1 VAGESISSDET
12 IAVIQV
18 DGKDMTTSFSVN
30 NTQAQK
36 LKVGDAAKPQNIW
49 QYGDDFRATLI
60 SIKNDKTDPANKKLL
75 TFKLESKDLTPGQ
88 NISLSIGERAVEY
101 DLVVPNSA
109 IKTDSNGKF
118 ILVVNSKSS
127 PLGNRYITSRVDVNV
142 LAQDDNNSAIT
153 AAVDGDEYVITTA
166 TTLIKA
172 GEQVRLAEQ

>member
-1 VAGESISSDET
+1 
-12 IAVIQV
+12 
-18 DGKDMTTSFSVN
+18 MTTSFSVTN
-30 NTQAQK
+30 SQAQK
-36 LKVGDAAKPQNIW
+36 LKVGDSARPQNIW
-49 QYGDDFRATLI
+49 QFGDDFKATLT

-88 NISLSIGERAVEY
+88 SISLSIGERSVEY

-142 LAQDDNNSAIT
+142 LASDDNNSAIT
-153 AAVDGDEYVITTA
+153 GAIDGDEFVVTTA
-166 TTLIKA
+166 TTLIKP
-172 GEQVRLAEQ
+172 GDQVRLAEQ